1 MPAGTDEE
9 YMGGATASRAAEM
22 IDAAVAEGKT
32 GSDIVSDLATE
43 GMRLYTPEEVEG
55 GEEAPMEEAAPMEAP
70 PMKEGPVT
78 EDAVAGESLADAD
91 EGESMPFGGP
101 DEGGGGEEGGARD
114 MRIAA
119 VRFALDKDK
128 EKKAKGDEDYA

>member
-1 MPAGTDEE
+1 MEE
-9 YMGGATASRAAEM
+9 
-22 IDAAVAEGKT
+22 
-32 GSDIVSDLATE
+32 E
-43 GMRLYTPEEVEG
+43 GM
-55 GEEAPMEEAAPMEAP
+55 MEEP
-70 PMKEGPVT
+70 PMDEGPPT
-78 EDAVAGESLADAD
+78 EDDVSGESLSDAE
-91 EGESMPFGGP
+91 EGESMPFSGI